1 MRMQKIQEARARAK
15 ELTRT
20 LKGFIQQ
27 HPMAPSALRGTVSHI
42 MTRGA
47 ATCGRWESLAVAAR
61 VLWEVDCGVV
71 PIVDGEQV
79 LVGVLTDRDLCMASY
94 TQGRPLSE
102 IPVEGVL
109 SREPVT
115 IQESDS
121 LDRAVELMMGHSIRR
136 LIVVDG
142 EQHCVGVL
150 SLADLVRYCTSESSS
165 SAARE
170 ALIELLAQL
179 SRPRA
184 APEAESA
191 S

>member
-27 HPMAPSALRGTVSHI
+27 HPAPPTALRGTVGHI

-47 ATCGRWESLAVAAR
+47 VACGRWESLAAAAKI
-61 VLWEVDCGVV
+61 LWEVDCGVV
-71 PIVDGEQV
+71 PILDGEQG

-102 IPVEGVL
+102 IAVESVL

-115 IQESDS
+115 IQESES
-121 LDRAVELMMGHSIRR
+121 LDRAVELMQAHSIRR

-142 EQHCVGVL
+142 EHHCVGVL
-150 SLADLVRYCTSESSS
+150 SLADLVRYTTSEASSA
-165 SAARE
+165 AARE
-170 ALIELLAQL
+170 ALIELLAEL

-184 APEAESA
+184 ASEVGSA